1 MNSSLML
8 NLKLFYRSFMKNKAY
23 NSINVIGL
31 AIGITCFIFITLY
44 LNYENSYDNWDK
56 GFENIYRAGRL
67 FTEKELTTSTS
78 PPFGPL
84 LHSSSPEVESFV
96 RIRRQWTD
104 VLLKTDKGEFYE
116 KDYFKVDSN
125 FFDVFPYQLKYGSTA
140 TAFKNPQA
148 IVLSSTLSEKL
159 FGDANPLG
167 KRILINGDIFREVT
181 GVLEKPAG
189 PCNLNFAALTLL
201 KVRAE
206 EGWGYNNLTTYITF
220 KQTPTNLKQVE
231 TSVSENMTRLLKP
244 ELEKDKDG
252 AVNYMIGA
260 NGKANVYFEQLKNIH
275 LYARDGSYK
284 NRYIINQSLT
294 FIAFAIILLVCLNFS
309 GLSIALIARRMKEN
323 TVKYIFGHQRL
334 YLMVLQLLETFIQ
347 CLMALIIAFVLV
359 ELSITGF
366 NNLLNV
372 KLQLS
377 NSFQLVQLMP
387 KLLIGIVAMVLIS
400 GLYPAYILSKLS
412 PSEILKGQFSSS
424 KRGIFTRKLLI
435 TVQLAITILFLGG
448 GLIIY
453 QQIHF
458 LQQKDL
464 GFDPQNV
471 IVAKINS
478 EEAFNKYNIIKTRLL
493 TNPEIISVSC
503 ANSYPADNNGCSG
516 NTYHYKDI
524 DIPCCYTEVD
534 VDYFESLGI
543 PVLEGRTFKAGSKE
557 DSSLALIIN
566 ESALKLMGKKT
577 AVNEFMTQENYADT
591 ATGKM
596 YPLRIIG
603 VVKDFHRNKF
613 EEEIHPTIY
622 AMTAPGTG
630 EKDRIIIKYKS
641 ENPAALVSSI
651 ESILNE
657 YNKPFPIRFE
667 YLSQNVEQLM
677 NDYYKY
683 GKLFLILIIVS
694 LLISSIGLVALISYT
709 VSVKAREIS
718 VRKVLGASY
727 SNIIRL
733 FQKEYIVFVVL
744 AAIVAI
750 PLVIIGG
757 NIWLETF
764 VYRISMP
771 IIGMILLAI
780 IVILFIL
787 VLISL
792 QITSFAKAKPIEYL
806 KYE

>member
-1 MNSSLML
+1 
-8 NLKLFYRSFMKNKAY
+8 
-23 NSINVIGL
+23 
-31 AIGITCFIFITLY
+31 

-56 GFENIYRAGRL
+56 GFEKIYRAGRS
-67 FTEKELTTSTS
+67 FTPKDLTTSTS

-84 LHSSSPEVESFV
+84 LQSSSPEIDKIV
-96 RIRRQWTD
+96 RVRHVWTD
-104 VLLKTDKGEFYE
+104 VLLKTDKGDFYE
-116 KDYFKVDSN
+116 RNYFKVDST
-125 FFDVFPYQLKYGSTA
+125 FFELFPYKLKYGNIA
-140 TAFKNPQA
+140 TALKKPEA
-148 IVLSSTLSEKL
+148 IILSTDLSEKL
-159 FGDANPLG
+159 FGSINPLG
-167 KRILINGDIFREVT
+167 KRIQINGDKFREVT
-181 GVLEKPAG
+181 GVLETPPG
-189 PCNLNFAALTLL
+189 PCNLKFEALTLL
-201 KVRAE
+201 QVRAE
-206 EGWGYNNLTTYITF
+206 EGFGYNNLTTYLTF
-220 KQTPTNLKQVE
+220 KKNPSNLAQLE
-231 TSVSENMTRLLKP
+231 SSISDNITRVLKP
-244 ELEKDKDG
+244 ELAKDKNG
-252 AVNYMIGA
+252 EINYMFGD
-260 NGKANVYFEQLKNIH
+260 NGKANVFFEQLKNIH

-284 NRYIINQSLT
+284 NRHIINQSLA

-334 YLMVLQLLETFIQ
+334 YLMLLQLIETFIQ
-347 CLMALIIAFVLV
+347 CIIALIIAFVLV
-359 ELSITGF
+359 ELCINGF

-377 NSFQLVQLMP
+377 NSLQLLSLVP

-464 GFDPQNV
+464 GFQAENV
-471 IVAKINS
+471 LVAKINAD
-478 EEAFNKYNIIKTRLL
+478 EAISKYGIIKTRLL

-503 ANSYPADNNGCSG
+503 ANSYPADNKGCSG
-516 NTYHYKDI
+516 NTYHYKEI
-524 DIPCCYTEVD
+524 QLPCCYTEVD

-543 PVLEGRTFKAGSKE
+543 PVIEGRTFKAGYKE
-557 DSSLALIIN
+557 DSTLSLIIN
-566 ESALKLMGKKT
+566 EAALKLMNTKT

-591 ATGKM
+591 VTGKM

-603 VVKDFHRNKF
+603 VVKNFHRNKF

-622 AMTAPGTG
+622 AMTAPSSG
-630 EKDRIIIKYKS
+630 EKDRLIIKYKS
-641 ENPAALVSSI
+641 ENPAALVNTI

-657 YNKPFPIRFE
+657 YNKPFPVRFE
-667 YLSQNVEQLM
+667 YLSQNVDNLM
-677 NDYYKY
+677 DDYYKY
-683 GKLFLILIIVS
+683 GKIFLILISVS
-694 LLISSIGLVALISYT
+694 LLISSIGLIALISYT
-709 VSVKAREIS
+709 VSIKAREIS

-744 AAIVAI
+744 AAIIAI

-771 IIGMILLAI
+771 LVGIILLAGMV
-780 IVILFIL
+780 IVFIL
-787 VLISL
+787 VLIRL
-792 QITSFAKAKPIEYL
+792 QINTFAKAKPISYL

>member
-8 NLKLFYRSFMKNKAY
+8 NLKLFYRSFMKHKVY

-67 FTEKELTTSTS
+67 FTEKNVTSSTS
-78 PPFGPL
+78 PPFGL
-84 LHSSSPEVESFV
+84 NLQVSSPEIDKVV

-116 KDYFKVDSN
+116 KNYFKVDST
-125 FFDVFPYQLKYGSTA
+125 FFELFPLQLKYGSKA
-140 TAFKNPQA
+140 TVFQNPNA
-148 IVLSSTLSEKL
+148 IVLSSALSEKL
-159 FGDANPLG
+159 FGDTNPLG
-167 KRILINGDIFREVT
+167 KRILINGDKYREVT
-181 GVLEKPAG
+181 GVLETPAG
-189 PCNLNFAALTLL
+189 PCNLNFSALTLL
-201 KVRAE
+201 KVRPD
-206 EGWGYNNLTTYITF
+206 EGWGHNNLTTYISF
-220 KQTPTNLKQVE
+220 KKVPTNLKQVE
-231 TSVSENMTRLLKP
+231 QSISDNMTRLLKP

-252 AVNYMIGA
+252 AVNYMFGE
-260 NGKANVYFEQLKNIH
+260 NGKANIYFEQLKNIH
-275 LYARDGSYK
+275 LLERDGSYK
-284 NRYIINQSLT
+284 NRYIINQSLM

-309 GLSIALIARRMKEN
+309 GLSIALITKRMKEN
-323 TVKYIFGHQRL
+323 TVKYIFGHQRV
-334 YLMVLQLLETFIQ
+334 YLMTLQLIETLIQ
-347 CLMALIIAFVLV
+347 CLVALIIALVLV
-359 ELSITGF
+359 ELCTKGF

-377 NSFQLVQLMP
+377 SSFQLIKLLP

-464 GFDPQNV
+464 GFEAQNV

-478 EEAFNKYNIIKTRLL
+478 EEAFTKYNIIKTRLL
-493 TNPEIISVSC
+493 TNPEIISVSR
-503 ANSYPADNNGCSG
+503 ANSYPADNSGCSG
-516 NTYHYKDI
+516 NTYHYKGKDI
-524 DIPCCYTEVD
+524 GCCYAEVD

-543 PVLEGRTFKAGSKE
+543 KVLEGRTFKAGSRE
-557 DSSLALIIN
+557 DSTLALIIN
-566 ESALKLMGKKT
+566 ETALKLMGQKKV
-577 AVNEFMTQENYADT
+577 VNEFMTQENYADT
-591 ATGKM
+591 VTGKM

-613 EEEIHPTIY
+613 EEEIYPTIY
-622 AMTAPGTG
+622 AMTAPGSG
-630 EKDRIIIKYKS
+630 DKDRIIIKYKS
-641 ENPAALVSSI
+641 ENPAALTNSI

-657 YNKPFPIRFE
+657 YNKPFPVRFE
-667 YLSQNVEQLM
+667 YLSQNVEELM
-677 NDYYKY
+677 IDYIKY
-683 GKLFLILIIVS
+683 GKIFLILIITS

-709 VSVKAREIS
+709 ISVKAREIS

-757 NIWLETF
+757 NVWLETF
-764 VYRISMP
+764 VYRISIP
-771 IIGMILLAI
+771 IIGITLLAI